1 MSQQPDDLPLELTD
15 DILDGELVEE
25 SLEGVEV
32 PTELEDVQDLETM
45 TAEQDAAAQKFA
57 MDFLKK
63 IIRLRGVRIDR
74 EKFLTQEL
82 RKVGVSND
90 VISQA
95 LRSTPIHAELTLAQL
110 DSIADSTISFETTKS
125 AAISFTA
132 GLPGGLAMAATVP
145 GDITQFYVH
154 AFRVMQKLAYLYG
167 WQDLL
172 GDMDEADDET
182 VGKLAVFLGVMMGVG
197 GAANSLIAFSK
208 QVARPAIQKQISQ
221 KALTKTAWYPV
232 VKQTLKLVGVKVTKD
247 SFAKTV
253 TKVIPLLGGALSGT
267 MTFATL
273 RTQSQRLKDHLR
285 ELPPPGVDGAEY
297 LAMVTVA
304 NDIAERSGST
314 RLADLGSS
322 VKGVS
327 ESALGLAGS
336 AAVSARDIA
345 GTAAQAT
352 KEQLGSLGSNAT
364 GLAKG
369 LRGRFAK
376 NKDTDEDSTT

>member
-1 MSQQPDDLPLELTD
+1 
-15 DILDGELVEE
+15 
-25 SLEGVEV
+25 
-32 PTELEDVQDLETM
+32 
-45 TAEQDAAAQKFA
+45 
-57 MDFLKK
+57 
-63 IIRLRGVRIDR
+63 
-74 EKFLTQEL
+74 
-82 RKVGVSND
+82 
-90 VISQA
+90 
-95 LRSTPIHAELTLAQL
+95 
-110 DSIADSTISFETTKS
+110 
-125 AAISFTA
+125 
-132 GLPGGLAMAATVP
+132 
-145 GDITQFYVH
+145 
-154 AFRVMQKLAYLYG
+154 
-167 WQDLL
+167 
-172 GDMDEADDET
+172 
-182 VGKLAVFLGVMMGVG
+182 
-197 GAANSLIAFSK
+197 
-208 QVARPAIQKQISQ
+208 
-221 KALTKTAWYPV
+221 
-232 VKQTLKLVGVKVTKD
+232 
-247 SFAKTV
+247 
-253 TKVIPLLGGALSGT
+253 